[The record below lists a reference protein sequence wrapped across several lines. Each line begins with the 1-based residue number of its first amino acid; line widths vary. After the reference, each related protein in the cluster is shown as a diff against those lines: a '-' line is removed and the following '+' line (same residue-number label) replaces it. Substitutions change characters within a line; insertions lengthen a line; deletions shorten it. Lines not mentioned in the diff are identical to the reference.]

1 MKKTRYSK
9 YIPLFLFIIDVV
21 IINLSFFI
29 LFYCFGSFK
38 LNSLKNFNRL
48 IYLHYKALI
57 FLNISW
63 VIISIFSTIYKIHR
77 YTGYVTIF
85 NKVLKQIVLFSL
97 VAVPLISGVGTLK
110 ENVLFNYKITLFYAI
125 LISVFTFFFRSLFVY
140 LLQVYR
146 KKGGNYRNVAIIG
159 YSDYAEKLKDFFNKN
174 PKYGYQFLG
183 YFSNNDIENKLGEK
197 LDYLNYDCSELDEIY
212 CSIDSFNS
220 KEVRKIIT
228 HSDQEYV
235 KIKFIPDKDA
245 FLTTKL
251 GVEYYGFLP
260 VLSFRE
266 LKLDQSFFRTLKRI
280 FDIVFSSCV
289 IIFLLSW
296 LIPIISVL
304 IRIESKGPVFF
315 KQKRV
320 GLKGER
326 FWCYK
331 FRSMAAN
338 NDDEARQAT
347 KNDMRI
353 TKMGAFM
360 RKTSIDELPQ
370 FFNVLKGD
378 MSVVGPRPH
387 MISHD
392 HDFIDDDKR
401 YIIRHLV
408 KPGITGLAQVKGYRG
423 EIITKSD
430 IKNRTRMD
438 VFYVENWSFLMDLK
452 IILDTVLNIFRGEEK
467 AY

>member
-1 MKKTRYSK
+1 MKKTKNSK
-9 YIPLFLFIIDVV
+9 YIPLILVSLDLC
-21 IINLSFFI
+21 IINLGFFV
-29 LFYCFGSFK
+29 LFYFFGQFQLDSVQNVKK
-38 LNSLKNFNRL
+38 L
-48 IYLHYKALI
+48 IQLHYKALI

-63 VIISIFSTIYKIHR
+63 FIISSFSTIYKIYR
-77 YTGYVTIF
+77 YTSYVSIF
-85 NKVLKQIVLFSL
+85 NKVLKQVVLFSL
-97 VAVPLISGVGTLK
+97 IAIPLISGVGTLK
-110 ENVLFNYKITLFYAI
+110 ENTAFNYKLTLFYVG
-125 LISVFTFFFRSLFVY
+125 LISFFTFLLRSIFVY
-140 LLQVYR
+140 LLQLYR
-146 KKGGNYRNVAIIG
+146 KKGGNYRKVAIIG
-159 YSDYAEKLKDFFNKN
+159 FSDYAEKLKDFFNHN

-183 YFSNNDIENKLGEK
+183 YFSDDNIQNKLGAK
-197 LDYLNYDCSELDEIY
+197 NDYLNYDCTELDEIY
-212 CSIDSFNS
+212 CSTNS
-220 KEVRKIIT
+220 LDGKMIRKVIS
-228 HSDQEYV
+228 HSDQQYV
-235 KIKFIPDKDA
+235 KVKFIPDKDA

-251 GVEYYGFLP
+251 GVNYYGFLP

-266 LKLDQSFFRTLKRI
+266 LKLDDPFFRTLKRA
-280 FDIVFSSCV
+280 FDILFSSCM

-296 LIPIISVL
+296 LTPIVSIL
-304 IRIESKGPVFF
+304 IKLESKGPIFF
-315 KQKRV
+315 KQRRV
-320 GLKGER
+320 GLKGKR

-331 FRSMAAN
+331 FRSMTIN
-338 NDDEARQAT
+338 NDDESRQAT

-353 TKMGAFM
+353 TKIGIFI

-378 MSVVGPRPH
+378 MSIVGPRPH

-392 HDFIDDDKR
+392 SGFVDDDKR

-452 IILDTVLNIFRGEEK
+452 IIFDTVLNVLKGEEN

>member
-1 MKKTRYSK
+1 M
-9 YIPLFLFIIDVV
+9 FLDLCV
-21 IINLSFFI
+21 INIGFFV
-29 LFYCFGSFK
+29 LFYFFGQFQLESFESFK
-38 LNSLKNFNRL
+38 RL
-48 IYLHYKALI
+48 IVLHYKALI
-57 FLNISW
+57 FLNLSW
-63 VIISIFSTIYKIHR
+63 IIISNFSTIYKIYR
-77 YTGYVTIF
+77 YTGYVSIF
-85 NKVLKQIVLFSL
+85 NKILKQILLFSL
-97 VAVPLISGVGTLK
+97 VAIPLISGVGSLK
-110 ENVLFNYKITLFYAI
+110 ENIVFNFKLTLFYVVI
-125 LISVFTFFFRSLFVY
+125 ISVFTFFFRSLFVF
-140 LLQVYR
+140 LLQWYREKGWNYR
-146 KKGGNYRNVAIIG
+146 KVAIIG
-159 YSDYAEKLKDFFNKN
+159 HSEYAEKLRDFFNNN
-174 PKYGYQFLG
+174 PKYGYQFIG
-183 YFSNNDIENKLGEK
+183 YFSDEDIKPKLGSKE
-197 LDYLNYDCSELDEIY
+197 DYLNYDCTDLDEIY
-212 CSIDSFNS
+212 CSIDSLNS
-220 KEVRKIIT
+220 KAIKKVIA

-235 KIKFIPDKDA
+235 KVKFIPDKNA

-251 GVEYYGFLP
+251 GVDYYGFLP

-266 LKLDQSFFRTLKRI
+266 LKLDEPFFRSVKRI
-280 FDIVFSSCV
+280 FDILFSSSI

-296 LIPIISVL
+296 LIPVISIL
-304 IRIESKGPVFF
+304 IRLESKGPIFF

-331 FRSMAAN
+331 FRSMAVN

-347 KNDMRI
+347 KGDMRI

-392 HDFIDDDKR
+392 NDFIDDDKR

-423 EIITKSD
+423 EIVTKAD

-438 VFYVENWSFLMDLK
+438 VFYVENWSFLMDIK
-452 IILDTVLNIFRGEEK
+452 IIVDTILNIFKGEEK

>member
-9 YIPLFLFIIDVV
+9 YIPIFLFVV
-21 IINLSFFI
+21 DMTIINMGFFI
-29 LFYCFGSFK
+29 LFYFFGSFPLDSFDSFNK
-38 LNSLKNFNRL
+38 LLN
-48 IYLHYKALI
+48 LHYKALI

-63 VIISIFSTIYKIHR
+63 LIISSFSIIYKIYR
-77 YTGYVTIF
+77 YTGYVSIF
-85 NKVLKQIVLFSL
+85 NKVLRQILLFSL
-97 VAVPLISGVGTLK
+97 VAIPLISGVGTLK
-110 ENVLFNYKITLFYAI
+110 ENTVFNYKLTLFYV
-125 LISVFTFFFRSLFVY
+125 LVISIFTFLFRSIFVY
-140 LLQVYR
+140 LLQTYR
-146 KKGGNYRNVAIIG
+146 KKGGNYRNVTIIG
-159 YSDYAEKLKDFFNKN
+159 YSDYAEKLKDFFNNN
-174 PKYGYQFLG
+174 PKYGYNFLG
-183 YFSNNDIENKLGEK
+183 YFSDSDVENKLGSRN
-197 LDYLNYDCSELDEIY
+197 DYLNYDCSELDEIY

-220 KEVRKIIT
+220 NEIRKIIT

-235 KIKFIPDKDA
+235 KIKFIPDKNA

-251 GVEYYGFLP
+251 GVDYYGFLP

-266 LKLDQSFFRTLKRI
+266 LKLDQSFFRILKRI
-280 FDIVFSSCV
+280 FDIVFSCSV
-289 IIFLLSW
+289 AIFLLSW
-296 LIPIISVL
+296 LIPIISIL
-304 IRIESKGPVFF
+304 IKMESKGSIFF

-320 GLKGER
+320 GLKGEP

-353 TKMGAFM
+353 TKIGAFM

-370 FFNVLKGD
+370 FFNVLKGN

-392 HDFIDDDKR
+392 NDFIDDDKR

-438 VFYVENWSFLMDLK
+438 IFYVENWSFLMDLK
-452 IILDTVLNIFRGEEK
+452 IILDTVLNIFKGDEK